1 MPDTLHLSPAEAAQ
15 RKAFL
20 EFGEKDVVRLK
31 DLHALLAGQASF
43 FVEAFYAHLLA
54 FEETQRLIQD
64 GAKLEG
70 LKKAQAAYFDQLT
83 AGEYGD
89 AYIQNRIR
97 VGIAHR
103 RVGLDPKWYLGAYNK
118 YLALLLPKV
127 GSLLGED
134 AGKTL
139 ETTLALLRI
148 IFLDMGIAID
158 TYIDADRQAIRNKT
172 EQLEALNQ
180 VAIAISSSLGLQEVL
195 DRIMRSGIAL
205 SVSKA
210 ACIAFYSEESQ
221 RFEEWHTQGLSAH
234 FIKNM
239 SFSPGG
245 LADETFTSESH
256 VVSNDRPETRHKLS
270 KLARDEGILGFIC
283 LPLISHT
290 RRLGVLYLYRHDR
303 DTFLPEEVNLLTTFA
318 HLAAGALENARLHA
332 QTLSLATTDTLTSL
346 LNRRALDERLHGEM
360 QRSRRY
366 GKSFS
371 ILMLDIDHFKKVN
384 DSYGHP
390 AGDAVLKQ
398 LAAILKKQARDVDSV
413 ARYGGEEF
421 VIVAPELDG
430 SSAQLVGERIR
441 KAVAGTAFILPDGR
455 EIGVTVSIGIAC
467 FPRCADS
474 AEAMIE
480 RADQALYLAKREGR
494 NRVYLYRELLHAELE
509 KSPGRIAELLNQDIE
524 NAKAIATAVNVKTAY
539 LRDHADRVEAF
550 AMKLG
555 RRLHLAKAELKLL
568 RHASILH
575 DLGYLS
581 VPVSIVNKREPFTPQ
596 EWDIIKQH
604 PVAASEMLKEV
615 PALQD
620 AMPLIRHHHEWVDGN
635 GYPDGLKGEAIPYL
649 ARILSVVDA
658 YSAMTS
664 DRPQRRAMKP
674 YEARA
679 LIAAGAGK
687 QFDAHIVAEFIRML
701 EGAQADSFKGDA

>member
-1 MPDTLHLSPAEAAQ
+1 M
-15 RKAFL
+15 
-20 EFGEKDVVRLK
+20 
-31 DLHALLAGQASF
+31 LAGQASF

-54 FEETQRLIQD
+54 FDETRLLIQD
-64 GAKLEG
+64 DARLEG
-70 LKKAQAAYFDQLT
+70 LKKAQATYFDQLT
-83 AGEYGD
+83 AGEYD
-89 AYIQNRIR
+89 AAYIQNRIR
-97 VGIAHR
+97 VGIAHH

-127 GSLLGED
+127 GNLLGED
-134 AGKTL
+134 AGKNM

-158 TYIDADRQAIRNKT
+158 TYIEADRQVIRSKS

-205 SVSKA
+205 SASKA
-210 ACIAFYSEESQ
+210 ACIAFYNEESQ
-221 RFEEWHTQGLSAH
+221 RFEEWHTQGLPEH
-234 FIKNM
+234 FTKNM
-239 SFSPGG
+239 SFRPGG
-245 LADETFTSESH
+245 LADETFSSGKH
-256 VVSNDRPETRHKLS
+256 IVSNDRPETVHKLS
-270 KLARDEGILGFIC
+270 KLARDEGILGFVC
-283 LPLISHT
+283 LPLISHS
-290 RRLGVLYLYRHDR
+290 RRLGVLYLYRYDR
-303 DTFLPEEVNLLTTFA
+303 DTFLPEEINLLSTFA

-346 LNRRALDERLHGEM
+346 LNRRVFDERLHGEM

-371 ILMLDIDHFKKVN
+371 LLMLDIDHFKNVN

-390 AGDAVLKQ
+390 VGDAVLKQ

-421 VIVAPELDG
+421 VIVAPELNG
-430 SSAQLVGERIR
+430 SSAKLVGERIR
-441 KAVAGTAFILPDGR
+441 KAVASAAFILPDGR

-467 FPRCADS
+467 YPHCADS
-474 AEAMIE
+474 VEIMIE
-480 RADQALYLAKREGR
+480 RADQALYLAKHEGR
-494 NRVYLYRELLHAELE
+494 NRVYLYRELLRAELE
-509 KSPGRIAELLNQDIE
+509 KSPGRIAELLKQDIE
-524 NAKAIATAVNVKTAY
+524 NARAIATAVNVKTAY
-539 LRDHADRVEAF
+539 LRDHADRVEEL

-555 RRLHLAKAELKLL
+555 GRLNLGKTELKLL
-568 RHASILH
+568 SLASILH
-575 DLGYLS
+575 DLGYLN
-581 VPVSIVNKREPFTPQ
+581 VPESILNKREPFTPQ
-596 EWDIIKQH
+596 EWALIKQH
-604 PVAASEMLKEV
+604 PVTVSEILQEV
-615 PALQD
+615 PALRD
-620 AMPLIRHHHEWVDGN
+620 AMPLIRHHHEWVDGS

-687 QFDAHIVAEFIRML
+687 QFDAPIVAEFIRML
-701 EGAQADSFKGDA
+701 EGAQADSCEGET